1 MTAGNRKLNET
12 LAELLIGT
20 TAAGVLLWGVIIW
33 FVEKRSYFTIGIVM
47 GVVLALLAACH
58 MYWSLDRGIELGD
71 GATKYLLSQNMVRYG
86 VIIVVFG
93 ALCIVDIGSPIG
105 AFIGI
110 MSLKAGAYLQP
121 FTNKILSKIKRR

>member
-1 MTAGNRKLNET
+1 MTAENRKLNET

-58 MYWSLDRGIELGD
+58 MYWSLDRGMELGG

-86 VIIVVFG
+86 VITIVFG
-93 ALCIVDIGSPIG
+93 VLCIVDIGNPIA
-105 AFIGI
+105 AFVGI
-110 MSLKAGAYLQP
+110 MCLKIGAYLQP
-121 FTNKILSKIKRR
+121 FTHKIMIKLKRR